1 MKIKLN
7 TSLAGPGYVFGYGDI
22 VDAPAEVAKRLIE
35 RDQAEVVSNTAKSV
49 GDIPVA
55 KKAKAPARKKATKP
69 TRNKGQ

>member
-7 TSLAGPGYVFGYGDI
+7 TSLAGPDYVFGYGDI
-22 VDAPAEVAKRLIE
+22 VNAPDEVAKRLIE
-35 RDQAEVVSNTAKSV
+35 RDQAEVAPNTAKSI

-55 KKAKAPARKKATKP
+55 KKTAKKIAEP